1 MDGLLIDGE
10 KTLGYQYRER
20 LIAGELQ
27 FIPERLAENQRTA
40 FQHRILKRQNARDS
54 QTYEELYSQLTNS
67 SKE

>member
-10 KTLGYQYRER
+10 KTLGYQYREQ

-40 FQHRILKRQNARDS
+40 FQHRVLKRQNEGDS
-54 QTYEELYSQLTNS
+54 TIYQELYRQLTNS
-67 SKE
+67 PKE